1 MAAPKVFNEENAK
14 YISVFD
20 NNAEKKAFTK
30 VYTFIKND
38 MSMTRIAFKEVYD
51 SLRDY
56 LDNLGLNYG
65 ILLTADG
72 TFVFTEEKVKFDKLM
87 VKLATGVNFGK
98 QVNNIQG
105 DLSMINRSL
114 GR

>member
-1 MAAPKVFNEENAK
+1 MIFSEEQVR

-20 NNAEKKAFTK
+20 NAEPKRPFTK
-30 VYTFIKND
+30 LYTFIKND
-38 MSMTRIAFKEVYD
+38 MSMTRQAFKEVYD
-51 SLRDY
+51 GLREY

-65 ILLTADG
+65 ILLSTDG
-72 TFVFTEEKVKFDKLM
+72 TFIFTEQKVKFNSLM

-98 QVNNIQG
+98 QVNNIKK
-105 DLSMINRSL
+105 DLDMINRVL